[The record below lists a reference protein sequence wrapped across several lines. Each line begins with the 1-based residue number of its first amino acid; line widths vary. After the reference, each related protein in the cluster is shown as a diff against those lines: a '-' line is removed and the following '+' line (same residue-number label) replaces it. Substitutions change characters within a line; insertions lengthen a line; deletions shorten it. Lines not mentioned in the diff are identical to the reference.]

1 MSNEIR
7 IFKYMNL
14 IRKSLY
20 LSAIV
25 AFIIVSQASCV
36 HEPPKPVQPAVD
48 PAATQYP
55 LEIANIFINKCAT
68 AGCHNEASFSG
79 AGGLRMDDWQYLF
92 DGGSSGAAVV
102 PYSPEN
108 SPMLYFLNPA
118 PNEYDFISVQPTMPY
133 NQSPL
138 SKEEY
143 DLIKKWI
150 TDGAPDKNG
159 NVPFASNPDARQK
172 AYMTQQGCDLLTVID
187 AEKNVVMRYVKVG
200 SQPNIESPHYVQIDK
215 QGKYAY
221 ICFTGG
227 TIIQKIDASTDK
239 VVGEIDLKVL
249 PTGGDRFNIVQ
260 VSDDGKKLI
269 ASQLQSSVGNLIVA
283 NTESMSFQ
291 VIAALDNPHGIAP
304 NKTFDTFYV
313 TGQYGNTVF
322 RVAANG
328 NKQSIS
334 IDGKPPVT
342 VGDTSAYYPNP
353 HEIIMAPDYS
363 KYFLSC
369 EKTNEVRVMDRLG
382 DTLLKVIP
390 VGIRPQELAISNVQP
405 YLFVTC
411 MDDVSNLSALYKGSI
426 YVINYNTL
434 EVVKRIDG
442 TFYRPHGV
450 TVDDKNGTFYV
461 ASQNDEPNG
470 PDPHH
475 ISNCNGRNGYYQVY
489 DINTL
494 KPINGRRYEVPPS
507 PYSLNMRFKN

>member
-1 MSNEIR
+1 
-7 IFKYMNL
+7 MNL
-14 IRKSLY
+14 ISKSLY

-25 AFIIVSQASCV
+25 AFIMVSQASCV
-36 HEPPKPVQPAVD
+36 HEPPKPAPAPVN

-92 DGGSSGAAVV
+92 NGGSNGAVVV

-108 SPMLYFLNPA
+108 SSMLYFLNPA

-143 DLIKKWI
+143 ELIKKWI

-159 NVPFASNPDARQK
+159 NIPFASNPDTRQK

-200 SQPNIESPHYVQIDK
+200 NQPNIESPHYVQVDK

-227 TIIQKIDASTDK
+227 TIIQKVDTRTDK
-239 VVGEIDLKVL
+239 VVAEISLKN
-249 PTGGDRFNIVQ
+249 PNNPSYDATSYNIVQ
-260 VSDDGKKLI
+260 VSDAGDKLI
-269 ASQLQSSVGNLIVA
+269 ASQLTGAGNITLINA
-283 NTESMSFQ
+283 TNMSLLGN
-291 VIAALDNPHGIAP
+291 IHTLANPHGIAP

-313 TGQYGNTVF
+313 TGQYGNSVFKITATGFKDTV
-322 RVAANG
+322 
-328 NKQSIS
+328 S

-342 VGDTSAYYPNP
+342 VGDSGPYYPNP

-369 EKTNEVRVMDRLG
+369 EKTNDVRVMDRLG
-382 DTLLKVIP
+382 DTLLKIIP
-390 VGIRPQELAISNVQP
+390 VGVKPQELAISNVQP

-411 MDDVSNLSALYKGSI
+411 MDDISKVSALYKGSV

-434 EVVKRIDG
+434 QIVKRIDG
-442 TFYRPHGV
+442 TFYKPHGI
-450 TVDDKNGTFYV
+450 TVDDRNGTFYL
-461 ASQNDEPNG
+461 ASLNDEPNG

-489 DINTL
+489 NINTL
-494 KPINGRRYEVPPS
+494 APVNGRRYEVPPS